1 MRRGGCRLV
10 GSVKLPANADGSSV
24 VVGAAAAVGHANAA
38 ANGGDASVRALAH
51 DDALST
57 QIAFSAGARQ
67 QGGLAMSVF
76 FPRGDAAA
84 GGVAGSGGVLEIV
97 KDLADDPL
105 TPAEAEAVRGVV
117 AAVEELRGQVR
128 LRQQEQ
134 GHRERRQRQRQ
145 PQQLLDADDGRSGL
159 GSRGTAAPRADGGA
173 GVADEAFQRLE
184 AMGARVFLPKARPQN
199 DTGRGGEGRRAR
211 GSGAGGGLSG
221 DWGELAGYSSQ
232 KRAIEDTVLLAIT
245 RPDVYAQIAR
255 GTRKG
260 ATGAADEQSA
270 SLTAVPRAVL
280 FEGPPGTG
288 KTSAARV
295 MANAAGVCLVY
306 IPLEAAL
313 SKYYGEAERR
323 LAQMFSL
330 VEAAQRA
337 GGRGCVLFI
346 DEIDA
351 LATQRGGEMHEATR
365 RILSVLLRR
374 LDGLEA
380 PGNAEG
386 GEAER
391 GRGGGEPRTLVIAAT
406 NRKMDL
412 DSALRSRF
420 DASVHF
426 GLPDISERAQIF
438 EVYAS
443 HLSEEDRHALA
454 VASDGFAGRDIRNA
468 CEMAERRW
476 AAAMVRGETDG
487 GELPTVA
494 EYQRSVAY
502 RQSSR

>member
-1 MRRGGCRLV
+1 MAAARRAAAAAVAAAAAAASAVGGGGRRGVRADAAEVPPASVGTSRGGAHLDESECAARLAAASALLGADCARSIGAMRRGGCRLV

-199 DTGRGGEGRRAR
+199 DTGRDGEGRQAR

-280 FEGPPGTG
+280 FEGPPGMRALSRARFG
-288 KTSAARV
+288 SFRWRAARR
-295 MANAAGVCLVY
+295 C
-306 IPLEAAL
+306 
-313 SKYYGEAERR
+313 
-323 LAQMFSL
+323 
-330 VEAAQRA
+330 
-337 GGRGCVLFI
+337 
-346 DEIDA
+346 
-351 LATQRGGEMHEATR
+351 
-365 RILSVLLRR
+365 IL
-374 LDGLEA
+374 
-380 PGNAEG
+380 
-386 GEAER
+386 
-391 GRGGGEPRTLVIAAT
+391 
-406 NRKMDL
+406 
-412 DSALRSRF
+412 
-420 DASVHF
+420 
-426 GLPDISERAQIF
+426 
-438 EVYAS
+438 
-443 HLSEEDRHALA
+443 
-454 VASDGFAGRDIRNA
+454 
-468 CEMAERRW
+468 
-476 AAAMVRGETDG
+476 
-487 GELPTVA
+487 
-494 EYQRSVAY
+494 
-502 RQSSR
+502 